1 MAVTF
6 GDLKKIR
13 GVKILNE
20 RLIGESF
27 KNVVIDSRIC
37 KKGDLF
43 FAVKGERFDGHEF
56 VKQVFKK
63 GAICAVINKGWYKS
77 LSENKKRSL
86 NKYSLA
92 LVSDTLK
99 ALGLLAKV
107 HRRKFLIPV
116 IAVSG
121 SNGKTSAKDYIA
133 HVLSQKYSVLKTE
146 GNYNNAYGVPLTL
159 FKLKEEHEI
168 AVVEIGTNHFGE
180 VKYLCGIAKPQI
192 GLITNIGKEHL
203 EFLIDI
209 SGAAKAECEL
219 LDYLNDNFGMFFLN
233 RDDEHLNRIIR
244 KYKINTFSYGTK
256 GRTDVKGKL
265 MKFDGF
271 NPIIEIWHGRK
282 KIKTKLNGIGTQS
295 FNSALSAAAVGFFFG
310 VPAGLIKES
319 IAEYKIESGKR
330 NQLKKVNGVWIID
343 DSYNSNPDSV
353 KAALENMKA
362 YKIKGKKYLVLADM
376 LELGS
381 SSKREHE
388 EVGKLIRK
396 MKFENLYT
404 FGSES
409 FNTFSGA
416 KGIKNNF
423 HFDDKRVLA
432 DFLKINM
439 KKGDL
444 ILIKGSRSMKM
455 EEVIDNLNMKKD

>member
-1 MAVTF
+1 MAFTF
-6 GDLKKIR
+6 GDLKKIK
-13 GVKILNE
+13 GAKILNE
-20 RLIGESF
+20 RLTSESF
-27 KNVVIDSRIC
+27 RNAVIDSRIC

-43 FAVKGERFDGHEF
+43 FAVKGERFDGHDF

-63 GAICAVINKGWYKS
+63 GAKCAVVNKGWYKS
-77 LSENKKRSL
+77 LNENRKRSL
-86 NKYSLA
+86 NKYSLV

-99 ALGLLAKV
+99 ALGLLANV

-133 HVLSQKYSVLKTE
+133 HVLSQKYCVLKTE

-159 FKLKEEHEI
+159 FRLKKEHEI

-180 VKYLCGIAKPQI
+180 VKYLCGIAEPQI

-203 EFLIDI
+203 EFLFDI
-209 SGAAKAECEL
+209 NGAAKAECEL
-219 LDYLNDNFGMFFLN
+219 LDYLKENFGMFFLN
-233 RDDEHLNRIIR
+233 SDDKYLNRIIR
-244 KYKINTFSYGTK
+244 KHKINTFSYGIQ

-265 MKFDGF
+265 LKFDGF
-271 NPIIEIWHGRK
+271 NPVIEIKHGRK
-282 KIKTKLNGIGTQS
+282 KIKAKLKEIGTQS

-310 VPAGLIKES
+310 VHAGLIKKA

-362 YKIKGKKYLVLADM
+362 YKIKGEKYLVLGDM

-381 SSKREHE
+381 SSSSEHE
-388 EVGKLIRK
+388 GVGKLVRK

-404 FGSES
+404 LGNES
-409 FNTFSGA
+409 FRTFLRA

-423 HFDDKRVLA
+423 HFDDKHVLA

-455 EEVIDNLNMKKD
+455 EEVIDNLNMKKN